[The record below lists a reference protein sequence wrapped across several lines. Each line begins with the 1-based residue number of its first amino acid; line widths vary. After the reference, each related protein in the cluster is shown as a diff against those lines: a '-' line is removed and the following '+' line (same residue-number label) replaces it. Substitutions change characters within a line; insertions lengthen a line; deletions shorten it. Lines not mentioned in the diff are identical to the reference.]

1 MPGRGWLRV
10 FLSVTQCRMS
20 VISKLPL
27 CLATIPPRKESQ
39 HCSCFSGHCWVL
51 KLALKI
57 NAKLFFSSCNP
68 GGQRLALL
76 FHYCLGD
83 VFVVF
88 PQTGLR
94 TCMNCPFQVRLAT
107 SPTVGGDFVYS
118 NKVEGWGHPRS
129 TFHSESGPF
138 RPRWLSY
145 IITSYGDICS
155 CCTGQKG
162 RDPAVDWEAIL
173 QEKVSQ
179 VAWVSGTLSSF
190 PAETSKLEK

>member
-1 MPGRGWLRV
+1 MFCYCCSPSHSCLR
-10 FLSVTQCRMS
+10 LSAVCFDSECQGGGGFVCFCQLHS
-20 VISKLPL
+20 VGCQLSQSYHCAWPL
-27 CLATIPPRKESQ
+27 SLHVKKVNI
-39 HCSCFSGHCWVL
+39 CSCFSGHCWVL

-94 TCMNCPFQVRLAT
+94 TCMNCPFQVRLPT

-129 TFHSESGPF
+129 TFHSESGTF
-138 RPRWLSY
+138 RPR
-145 IITSYGDICS
+145 
-155 CCTGQKG
+155 
-162 RDPAVDWEAIL
+162 
-173 QEKVSQ
+173 
-179 VAWVSGTLSSF
+179 
-190 PAETSKLEK
+190 

>member
-1 MPGRGWLRV
+1 M

-27 CLATIPPRKESQ
+27 CLATIPPCKERVDI
-39 HCSCFSGHCWVL
+39 CSCFSGHCWVL

-68 GGQRLALL
+68 GGQSLALL

-94 TCMNCPFQVRLAT
+94 TCMNCPFQVRFAT
-107 SPTVGGDFVYS
+107 SPIVGGDFVYS
-118 NKVEGWGHPRS
+118 NKVESWGHPRS
-129 TFHSESGPF
+129 TFILKVV
-138 RPRWLSY
+138 LSDLDDSPTLLLRVG
-145 IITSYGDICS
+145 TS
-155 CCTGQKG
+155 
-162 RDPAVDWEAIL
+162 AVAVLDRKA
-173 QEKVSQ
+173 
-179 VAWVSGTLSSF
+179 GTLGLTGKPF
-190 PAETSKLEK
+190 FKRKCHR